1 MIYITIPIE
10 PKPQSR
16 PRFRRNGM
24 PYELKEMKE
33 YRNEVT
39 RQCKLQLK
47 DCFEML
53 SDMPIKAIVTFYIT
67 PPKYISKV
75 AKNEQALDN
84 EVLRVYRKPDIDN
97 YVKAIFDSMSGVVFK
112 DDGMIASMV
121 VEKFYSNN
129 PRTEILILE
138 GNEIDDY

>member
-16 PRFRRNGM
+16 PRFGKGRA
-24 PYELKEMKE
+24 YDLKEMKD

-39 RQCKLQLK
+39 RQCKLQLQ
-47 DCFEML
+47 DCFDVL
-53 SDMPIKAIVTFYIT
+53 SDMPIKAVVTFYIT

-75 AKNEQALDN
+75 IKNDQALEE

-138 GNEIDDY
+138 GDEIDDY